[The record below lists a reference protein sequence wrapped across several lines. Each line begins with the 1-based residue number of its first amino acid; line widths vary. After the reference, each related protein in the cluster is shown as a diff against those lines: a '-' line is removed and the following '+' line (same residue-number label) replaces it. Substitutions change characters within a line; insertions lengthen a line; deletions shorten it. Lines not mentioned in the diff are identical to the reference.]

1 MDKNWLKNISYDNFA
16 DDATPDAGSTNL
28 DELLINLQHATR
40 SICWFESN
48 YTQVMA
54 SPFIKGGL
62 TSSNSAIRVWMKYF
76 SSKRGLRLKEGNCLE
91 RVDSL
96 L

>member
-16 DDATPDAGSTNL
+16 DDTTPYAGNTNL
-28 DELLINLQHATR
+28 DELLIHLQHATTL

-54 SPFIKGGL
+54 TPFIKGAL
-62 TSSNSAIRVWMKYF
+62 TPLIQQ
-76 SSKRGLRLKEGNCLE
+76 
-91 RVDSL
+91 
-96 L
+96 